1 VVDLG
6 LRLIPNV
13 IAIGLVAAMLV
24 AVTARRPPTSLWPVL
39 PLYQAFV
46 LLYLVG
52 DAITLVSTDMATEQ
66 LGIALLYS
74 GSLPAAVACWVLAI
88 RYAEAQ
94 GIPFQW
100 AKGWWI
106 RGPVAITAVAW
117 LVMITNPLHGVFLT
131 PVIGDHNIKNAGWS
145 LLAPWGFAFVYGS
158 VGLYC
163 ILARRAKDPAVRRNA
178 LVMATA
184 LFVTLAFTF
193 LSHNAP
199 WLPFDLTVVGLGG
212 ASVLFLVGAY
222 SSRLFSLLPL
232 AVIEAARN
240 DPNGLVLVDLE
251 GCWLRS
257 NLAASKLLGDELQRP
272 GRDVIALLARRL
284 RGSDGETLRSDELVR
299 DLLRGPR
306 ASKQVLGPLM
316 AGEGHWIEITATP
329 IPQFEGRAR
338 AVSLR
343 LQDISERVAVEEQL
357 RRARRELRI
366 ESGERRQV
374 DRMLGE
380 VIRHVDKAVAALE
393 KAECKPPRLGRIR
406 EIAEQARQLTGVVI
420 PKE

>member
-1 VVDLG
+1 
-6 LRLIPNV
+6 
-13 IAIGLVAAMLV
+13 
-24 AVTARRPPTSLWPVL
+24 LWPVL

-46 LLYLVG
+46 LLYLIG

-66 LGIALLYS
+66 LGIAILYS
-74 GSLPAAVACWVLAI
+74 GSLPAAAACWVLAL
-88 RYAEAQ
+88 RYAEAE
-94 GIPFQW
+94 GVPFQW

-106 RGPVAITAVAW
+106 RGPVAITLVAW
-117 LVMITNPLHGVFLT
+117 AVMITNPWHGQFLT
-131 PVIGDHNIKNAGWS
+131 PVIGDDSVKNVAWS

-163 ILARRAKDPAVRRNA
+163 ILARRAKDAIIRRNA
-178 LVMATA
+178 LVMSTA

-222 SSRLFSLLPL
+222 SSRLFSLVPL
-232 AVIEAARN
+232 AVIEAARH
-240 DPNGLVLVDLE
+240 DPSGLILVDLE
-251 GCWLRS
+251 GKWLRS
-257 NLAASKLLGDELQRP
+257 NLSATKLLGDELKKP

-284 RGSDGETLRSDELVR
+284 RGTDGETLHTDELVR

-316 AGEGHWIEITATP
+316 AGENHWIEITATP
-329 IPQFEGRAR
+329 IPQFEGQAR

-343 LQDISERVAVEEQL
+343 LQDVSERVAVEEQL

-366 ESGERRQV
+366 ESNERRQV
-374 DRMLGE
+374 DRMLGD
-380 VIRHVDKAVAALE
+380 VIRHVDKAAAALE
-393 KAECKPPRLGRIR
+393 QVDCKSPRLGRIR
-406 EIAEQARQLTGVVI
+406 DIAEQARQLTGVVI